1 MILQRPSLSP
11 PHHHYHYDTELTEAI
26 VVGVDILATYVTAE
40 VIMRAIVNPS
50 SAS

>member
-1 MILQRPSLSP
+1 MILQRPLLSP
-11 PHHHYHYDTELTEAI
+11 PHHYHYDTELTEAI

-40 VIMRAIVNPS
+40 VIIRAIVNPS

>member
-11 PHHHYHYDTELTEAI
+11 PHYYHYDTELTEAI

-40 VIMRAIVNPS
+40 VIIRAIVNPS

>member
-1 MILQRPSLSP
+1 MILQRPLLSP
-11 PHHHYHYDTELTEAI
+11 PHHYPYETELTEAI